1 MKEKI
6 KKFIFWKTFVISF
19 FIILFFN
26 IIFFG
31 LAGSFEENFI
41 DSFWGIALLSLFLSI
56 IITFFIKWLK
66 YYKSTG
72 KIIDAG
78 EKKQSGDIF
87 TNLFKWNMDEKELKN
102 QIENYDALGFLKS
115 ARKLATAAM
124 IFSAIITLIFIM
136 VGWIPSEIWIDII
149 LILILAFF
157 VYKGQRWAMIAT
169 MIYWT
174 FSKGFQ
180 LVSGFSVGDFSAGNI
195 IMPII
200 WWAIFMGVFWQA
212 YQVERARH
220 IIILQEKRKESE
232 IFYCG
237 KCGNKLDSDSK
248 FCAKCGEK
256 I

>member
-1 MKEKI
+1 
-6 KKFIFWKTFVISF
+6 
-19 FIILFFN
+19 
-26 IIFFG
+26 
-31 LAGSFEENFI
+31 
-41 DSFWGIALLSLFLSI
+41 
-56 IITFFIKWLK
+56 
-66 YYKSTG
+66 
-72 KIIDAG
+72 
-78 EKKQSGDIF
+78 
-87 TNLFKWNMDEKELKN
+87 
-102 QIENYDALGFLKS
+102 
-115 ARKLATAAM
+115 
-124 IFSAIITLIFIM
+124 M

-174 FSKGFQ
+174 FSRGFQ